1 MFSPTKVVAQ
11 LTSVSRAYIFCCLT
25 NSQLVDVGGSATPAA
40 VKKAFELLLT
50 EKSVRAIYVNV
61 FGGIMRCDMIAEGI
75 IKATK
80 ELDLKVPLVVRL
92 QGTKSEEARKLIADS
107 GLKIFATTGLDE
119 GARLAVQ
126 KANEYAASN

>member
-1 MFSPTKVVAQ
+1 MSGIYV
-11 LTSVSRAYIFCCLT
+11 FCYLT
-25 NSQLVDVGGSATPAA
+25 NSHSVDVGGSATPAA